1 MIVNTDLHI
10 HSKYSGATSDR
21 MNLKEMSEC
30 AKMKGVQLLGT
41 GDCFQEHWLN
51 DIKGLTEDN
60 GVFSYNGLRLVLTN
74 EVEDARRV
82 HHLLLFPSIESVES
96 MRSELEPHCNSIRI
110 DGRPRIALGGDKIAE
125 IAEKHSVLI
134 GPCHAFT
141 PWTAMY
147 AYFDSISDCYGSM
160 TDYVRFL
167 ELGLSAD
174 TDYADR
180 IAELRNITF
189 LTNSDAHSP
198 NPSRIA
204 REFNRVEMRGLSF
217 SYLADAITRRNG
229 CRIAMNV
236 GIPPQEGK
244 YNESACIRCLKHYSL
259 EEAKGAK
266 WRCSC
271 GGMIKKGVV
280 DRVRELATSDVPKHP
295 EHRPPY
301 LHLIPLSEI
310 IAKALPE
317 CEAFAEWEK
326 LVGAFGNEINVLI
339 DARMD
344 RIREVARSD
353 VADAIRSFREGR
365 IRIIPGGGGA
375 YGKIEIINNKK
386 GQKSIT
392 DF

>member
-51 DIKGLTEDN
+51 DIKDLVEEK
-60 GVFSYNGLRLVLTN
+60 GVFSYNGLKLVLTN
-74 EVEDARRV
+74 EVEDARRA

-96 MRSELEPHCNSIRI
+96 TRSELEPYCNSIRI
-110 DGRPRIALGGDKIAE
+110 DGRPRIALNGEKIAE
-125 IAEKHSVLI
+125 VAEKHSALI

-147 AYFDSISDCYGSM
+147 AYFDSISDCYGGM

-180 IAELRNITF
+180 IAELKNVTF

-204 REFNRVEMRGLSF
+204 REFNRIEMGEMSF
-217 SYLADAITRRNG
+217 SALIDAITRRNG
-229 CRIAMNV
+229 CRIVMNV

-259 EEAKGAK
+259 EEAKSAK

-271 GGMIKKGVV
+271 GGMVKKGVI
-280 DRVRELATSDVPKHP
+280 DRVRELATSNVPEHP

-310 IAKALPE
+310 VAKVLPE
-317 CEAFAEWEK
+317 RAAFAEWEK
-326 LVGAFGNEINVLI
+326 LVGAFGNEISVLI
-339 DARMD
+339 DVRMD